1 MHWNTA
7 DALIFDMDGTL
18 ADSMPAHYE
27 AWQVAAREFGFTF
40 TPERFQQLGG
50 VPTRQT
56 LDILC
61 REQAL
66 DLPIEAVAQ
75 VKEQAVQA
83 KLDQVLP
90 LQPILDIARW
100 WHQQG
105 RPMAVATGASRANA
119 DVTLRTIGAER
130 WFSVVM
136 TAEDVSAHKPAP
148 DVFLKAAEAIGA
160 EPGRCAAFEDT
171 DIGLQAIHAAGM
183 QAWDV
188 RQTVPAPPE
197 DTALSD

>member
-18 ADSMPAHYE
+18 ADSMPAHFE
-27 AWQVAAREFGFTF
+27 AWQVAAREFGFSF
-40 TPERFQQLGG
+40 TAERFQQLGG

-56 LDILC
+56 LEILC
-61 REQAL
+61 REQQL
-66 DLPIEAVAQ
+66 DLPIETIAG
-75 VKEQAVQA
+75 VKEQAILG
-83 KLDQVLP
+83 KLDHVLP

-100 WHQQG
+100 WHHQG
-105 RPMAVATGASRANA
+105 RPMAVATGASRTNA
-119 DVTLRTIGAER
+119 EITLRTIGADR

-148 DVFLKAAEAIGA
+148 DVFLKAALAIGA
-160 EPGRCAAFEDT
+160 EPAQCAAFEDT
-171 DIGLQAIHAAGM
+171 DIGLQAIRAAGM

-188 RQTVPAPPE
+188 RQPIPVPP
-197 DTALSD
+197 DNTALSD